1 MSIGWPLAIMVVFII
16 IGVVAV
22 ASAVIGGRAQVA
34 QEEAKGKYG
43 EQYRMLAADY
53 ETLAKETRDA
63 QAAIRADVAEIR
75 AKVESIERMM
85 REVG

>member
-1 MSIGWPLAIMVVFII
+1 MNVGWPTAVIVVMLI

-22 ASAVIGGRAQVA
+22 VSAVIGARAGVA

-53 ETLAKETRDA
+53 ETLARESHDV
-63 QAAIRADVAEIR
+63 QAAMQSDLADVR
-75 AKVESIERMM
+75 DKVESIERMM